1 MDISGYGTFCW
12 AEVAVGDLKTAR
24 HFYTELFGWAPRVLD
39 VGRGWTYTVL
49 EADNEA
55 IAGLY
60 EIGPTQRA
68 KGATPAW
75 HAYVLVQDVEA
86 VTEQVLELGGAV
98 LSPPLDIADIG
109 RMAVARDPQGAVFCL
124 WQEPP
129 EQAPS
134 GTAETR
140 IGRICWTDLMTT
152 DIDAASMFYTALFG
166 WSAVARN
173 EGDQSSIEFLLDGV
187 PVAGMQRIDPADP
200 DLTPR
205 WIATVAVADVDFAI
219 RRAVRLGGRVV
230 RDPTDRPG
238 TGRIAVVS
246 GPDEAPF
253 AVVRLI
259 GTGAGEES
267 TAG

>member
-12 AEVAVGDLKTAR
+12 AEVAVGDLKTAQR
-24 HFYTELFGWAPRVLD
+24 FYTELFGWAPRELGI
-39 VGRGWTYTVL
+39 GRGWSYTVL
-49 EADNEA
+49 EADSEA

-75 HAYVLVQDVEA
+75 HAYVLVKDVEA
-86 VTEQVLELGGAV
+86 VTEQVLELDGTV

-109 RMAVARDPQGAVFCL
+109 RMAVVRDPQGAVFCL

-129 EQAPS
+129 EHVPR
-134 GTAETR
+134 GTTETR
-140 IGRICWTDLMTT
+140 LGRICWTDLMTT
-152 DIDAASMFYTALFG
+152 DTDSAAMFYAALFG

-173 EGDQSSIEFLLDGV
+173 DGDASSVDFLLGGV
-187 PVAGMQRIDPADP
+187 PVAGMERITPADP

-230 RDPTDRPG
+230 RNPADRPG
-238 TGRIAVVS
+238 MGRIAVVS

-253 AVVRLI
+253 AVVRLL
-259 GTGAGEES
+259 GADASEES
-267 TAG
+267 AAD